1 MGKNLLNYT
10 TEIPVEKTI
19 GEIQQVLVKA
29 HATSILAEYDHGA
42 IKAIMFKI
50 KGKNGQELPFR
61 LPAKVEEAYR
71 VMYGDRD
78 PVQKQRYG
86 QGWKEQ
92 ARRTAWRILLTWVK
106 AQLALIELELAKP
119 EEVFLPPYLL
129 VKGNKTLFEDV
140 QDKHFLLGSG
150 TE

>member
-1 MGKNLLNYT
+1 MGQNLLNYS
-10 TEIPVEKTI
+10 TEIPVEKAI

-29 HATSILAEYDHGA
+29 HATPILTEYDNGT

-61 LPAKVEEAYR
+61 LPAKVEEAYQ
-71 VMYGDRD
+71 VMYGNRQQWE
-78 PVQKQRYG
+78 VTRYG
-86 QGWKEQ
+86 DKWREQ

-106 AQLALIELELAKP
+106 AQLALVELELEKP
-119 EEVFLPPYLL
+119 EEVFLPYLL

-150 TE
+150 TEQ

>member
-61 LPAKVEEAYR
+61 LPAKVDEAYR

-78 PVQKQRYG
+78 PVQEQRYG
-86 QGWKEQ
+86 KGWREQ

-119 EEVFLPPYLL
+119 EEVFLPYLL

-140 QDKHFLLGSG
+140 QDKHFLLSSG
-150 TE
+150 TEE